1 MTRGE
6 LARSAIGGWAFAT
19 LWVVLNAMETG
30 NTWTWVAAGAVALTL
45 LAVIARTRKDAWGKK
60 R

>member
-19 LWVVLNAMETG
+19 LWVCIHATATG
-30 NTWTWVAAGAVALTL
+30 RVWTWVAAGAVTLTL
-45 LAVIARTRKDAWGKK
+45 LAVITRAHKDAWGKK
-60 R
+60 